1 MNTPSLDTI
10 VPSGP
15 FLSLWTKN
23 DCANGSP
30 PPPILRS
37 LLETKT
43 SNWKSSR
50 ILVTGCS
57 LTTSS
62 TSAVLNESICSCV
75 VWLNPVAL

>member
-1 MNTPSLDTI
+1 MNTPSLDTS

-30 PPPILRS
+30 PPPTLR
-37 LLETKT
+37 LLLSTTT
-43 SNWKSSR
+43 SNCNSSR
-50 ILVTGCS
+50 ILVAGCS
-57 LTTSS
+57 VTISS